1 MLPNFNKYNKYYD
14 KYFSNYDSQIE
25 KIIDIIKNYSTD
37 KAEMVAT
44 LYAAWNDFIIK
55 KDKVS
60 EIKIVKDVRENWN
73 DRKKRFN
80 EKEWLEVLD
89 EMKRIGLTPKGNGN
103 LTVIKE

>member
-1 MLPNFNKYNKYYD
+1 
-14 KYFSNYDSQIE
+14 
-25 KIIDIIKNYSTD
+25 
-37 KAEMVAT
+37 MVAT

-60 EIKIVKDVRENWN
+60 EIEIVKDVRENWN

-80 EKEWLEVLD
+80 EKEWLEVLE
-89 EMKRIGLTPKGNGN
+89 EMKQIGLTPKGNGN